1 MNVFIL
7 IFIGLVGFFMGRW
20 FFQGDRKESPI
31 QAQSRQK
38 AQNKENILGFLRMNE
53 KIKNND
59 VEILLGVSNATAERY
74 LDELEK
80 EGKITQHGQIG
91 QGVFYTKK

>member
-20 FFQGDRKESPI
+20 FFQGGRKESPI

-38 AQNKENILGFLRMNE
+38 AQKKENILGFLRMNE
-53 KIKNND
+53 KIKKN
-59 VEILLGVSNATAERY
+59 EFKILLGLTTSTAGRCRN
-74 LDELEK
+74 
-80 EGKITQHGQIG
+80 
-91 QGVFYTKK
+91 